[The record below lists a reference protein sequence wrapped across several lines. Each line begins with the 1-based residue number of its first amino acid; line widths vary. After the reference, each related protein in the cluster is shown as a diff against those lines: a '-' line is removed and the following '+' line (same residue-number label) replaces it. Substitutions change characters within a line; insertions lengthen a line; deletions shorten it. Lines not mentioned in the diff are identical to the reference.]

1 MCRIFQIDVDEL
13 DFPYDYNLEEA
24 HNLHARFDQIRA
36 NNNGALTTDDLR
48 RVALWKINR
57 ILDVPDG
64 LLQQLQDIARQENL
78 GILPGVGGEQIRVF
92 FEQFRELFEQLVSRK
107 GIGFPMASAILKFLR
122 PDIFP
127 IIDVRAYRALFGQ
140 RLRSHQYTFEIYM
153 EYVESVYEIR
163 DTYDI
168 ELAGVDEQLYEFD
181 REHNGRIG
189 A

>member
-1 MCRIFQIDVDEL
+1 MCRIFQIGVDEL
-13 DFPYDYNLEEA
+13 NFPYDYNLEEA
-24 HNLHARFDQIRA
+24 QNLHARFGQIRA

-57 ILDVPDG
+57 ILDVPDE
-64 LLQQLQDIARQENL
+64 LLEQLQDIARQENL
-78 GILPGVGGEQIRVF
+78 DILTKDGREQI
-92 FEQFRELFEQLVSRK
+92 EGLFEQLVLCP

-127 IIDVRAYRALFGQ
+127 IIDVRAYRTLFRQ
-140 RLRSHQYTFEIYM
+140 RLRSHQYTFEKYM
-153 EYVESVYEIR
+153 DYVICVYEIR
-163 DTYDI
+163 DTYGI
-168 ELAGVDEQLYEFD
+168 ELARVDEQLYEFD